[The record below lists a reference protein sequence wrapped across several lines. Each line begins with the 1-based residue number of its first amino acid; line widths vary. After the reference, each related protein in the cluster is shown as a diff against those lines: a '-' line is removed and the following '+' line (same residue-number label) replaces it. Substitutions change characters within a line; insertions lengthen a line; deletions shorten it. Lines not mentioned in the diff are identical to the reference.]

1 MRLGVNEAVELSLG
15 ELQNTPSISYFNS
28 IVLSLNKVQK
38 GSLFVAKDHTLI
50 PKALELGA
58 YGILYAGEYPL
69 SDRDVAWIKLKDIE
83 HSLNHLFK
91 FCLLNERVVGVLL
104 SPIELEIA
112 SKIIMSGF
120 VWCLKESLE
129 DLFILEGCKI
139 AFFDKLEWLHLF
151 YKQERLKEDLKESRL
166 MILNQSFFCSALVY
180 EKQEYEFKMPC
191 IFLEPLKRVIQLCE
205 KLQIEFDLNLLGKK
219 EYPLDHCKPFFVN
232 KNLEIAP
239 YGATARVIVAETSK
253 ELFEMML
260 QKALETLSWGKIVVF
275 CRKNSAAF
283 FKKTNP
289 YFYTTQNNLK
299 EQLKN
304 LAFNFA
310 FIYGI
315 SSHHLESLLNP
326 PFLKNSP
333 RYGKS
338 CSFVTINPIQ
348 KPF

>member
-91 FCLLNERVVGVLL
+91 FCLLNERVVGALL

-112 SKIIMSGF
+112 SKIMVSNF

-129 DLFILEGCKI
+129 DLFIIEGCKI

-166 MILNQSFFCSALVY
+166 IVLNQSFFCGALVY
-180 EKQEYEFKMPC
+180 EKQEYELKMPC

-239 YGATARVIVAETSK
+239 YGATARVVVAETSK

-275 CRKNSAAF
+275 CHKNSAAF
-283 FKKTNP
+283 FKKTNH

-326 PFLKNSP
+326 PLFKKTPTLW
-333 RYGKS
+333 
-338 CSFVTINPIQ
+338 
-348 KPF
+348 

>member
-38 GSLFVAKDHTLI
+38 GSLFVAKDHALI

-58 YGILYAGEYPL
+58 YGILYTGEYPL
-69 SDRDVAWIKLKDIE
+69 SDKDVAWIKLKDIE

-91 FCLLNERVVGVLL
+91 FCLLNERVVGALL

-112 SKIIMSGF
+112 SKIIVSGF

-129 DLFILEGCKI
+129 DLFIMEGCKI
-139 AFFDKLEWLHLF
+139 AFFDKLEWFHLF

-166 MILNQSFFCSALVY
+166 IILNQSFFCSALVY
-180 EKQEYEFKMPC
+180 EKQEYEFKMPY

-205 KLQIEFDLNLLGKK
+205 KLQIEFNLSLLGKK
-219 EYPLDHCKPFFVN
+219 EPALEHCKPFFVN

-239 YGATARVIVAETSK
+239 YGATARVVVAETSK

-275 CRKNSAAF
+275 CHKNSAAF

-289 YFYTTQNNLK
+289 YCYTTQNNLK

-326 PFLKNSP
+326 PLFKKTPTLW
-333 RYGKS
+333 
-338 CSFVTINPIQ
+338 
-348 KPF
+348 

>member
-112 SKIIMSGF
+112 SKIMVSGF

-129 DLFILEGCKI
+129 DLFIIEGCKI

-166 MILNQSFFCSALVY
+166 IILNQSFFCSALVY

-205 KLQIEFDLNLLGKK
+205 KLQIEFDLSLLGKK
-219 EYPLDHCKPFFVN
+219 EPALEHCKPFFVN

-239 YGATARVIVAETSK
+239 YGATARVVVAETSK

-289 YFYTTQNNLK
+289 YCYTTQNNLK

-326 PFLKNSP
+326 PLFKKTPTLW
-333 RYGKS
+333 
-338 CSFVTINPIQ
+338 
-348 KPF
+348 

>member
-91 FCLLNERVVGVLL
+91 FCLLNERVVGALL

-112 SKIIMSGF
+112 SKIIVSDF

-129 DLFILEGCKI
+129 DLFIIEGCKI

-151 YKQERLKEDLKESRL
+151 YKQECLKEDLKESRL
-166 MILNQSFFCSALVY
+166 IILNQSFFCSALIY
-180 EKQEYEFKMPC
+180 EKQEYELKMPC

-205 KLQIEFDLNLLGKK
+205 KLQIAFDLNLLGKK

-239 YGATARVIVAETSK
+239 YGATARVVVAETSK

-275 CRKNSAAF
+275 CRKNSIAF

-315 SSHHLESLLNP
+315 SSSHLESLLNP
-326 PFLKNSP
+326 PLFKKTPTLW
-333 RYGKS
+333 
-338 CSFVTINPIQ
+338 
-348 KPF
+348 

>member
-112 SKIIMSGF
+112 SKIMVSDF

-129 DLFILEGCKI
+129 DLFIIEGCKI

-166 MILNQSFFCSALVY
+166 IVLNQSFFCNTLVY
-180 EKQEYEFKMPC
+180 EKQEYELKMPC

-239 YGATARVIVAETSK
+239 YGTTARVIVAETSK
-253 ELFEMML
+253 ELFEMIL

-283 FKKTNP
+283 FKKANP

-310 FIYGI
+310 FIHGI

-326 PFLKNSP
+326 PFLKKTP
-333 RYGKS
+333 
-338 CSFVTINPIQ
+338 TLW
-348 KPF
+348 

>member
-58 YGILYAGEYPL
+58 YGILYTGEYPL

-120 VWCLKESLE
+120 AWCLKESLE
-129 DLFILEGCKI
+129 DLFIIEGCKI

-166 MILNQSFFCSALVY
+166 IILNQSFFCSALVY

-191 IFLEPLKRVIQLCE
+191 VFLEPLKRVIQLCE
-205 KLQIEFDLNLLGKK
+205 KLKIEFDLNLLSKK
-219 EYPLDHCKPFFVN
+219 EPALDHCKPFFVN

-239 YGATARVIVAETSK
+239 YGATARVVVAEASK

-289 YFYTTQNNLK
+289 YCYTTQNNLK

-315 SSHHLESLLNP
+315 SSSHLESLLNP
-326 PFLKNSP
+326 PFFKKTPTLW
-333 RYGKS
+333 
-338 CSFVTINPIQ
+338 
-348 KPF
+348 

>member
-69 SDRDVAWIKLKDIE
+69 SDRDVAWIRLKDIE

-91 FCLLNERVVGVLL
+91 FCLLNERVIGALL

-112 SKIIMSGF
+112 SKIMVSDS

-129 DLFILEGCKI
+129 DLFIIEGCKI

-166 MILNQSFFCSALVY
+166 IILNQSFFCSTLVY

-232 KNLEIAP
+232 KSLEIAP

-315 SSHHLESLLNP
+315 RSHHLESLLNP
-326 PFLKNSP
+326 PFFKKTPTLW
-333 RYGKS
+333 
-338 CSFVTINPIQ
+338 
-348 KPF
+348 

>member
-28 IVLSLNKVQK
+28 IVSSLNKVQK

-112 SKIIMSGF
+112 SKIMVSDF

-129 DLFILEGCKI
+129 DLFIIEGCKI

-166 MILNQSFFCSALVY
+166 IILNQSFFCSALVY
-180 EKQEYEFKMPC
+180 EKQEYELKMPC
-191 IFLEPLKRVIQLCE
+191 IFLEPLKRGIQLCE

-239 YGATARVIVAETSK
+239 YGTTARVIVAETSK

-283 FKKTNP
+283 FKKANP

-326 PFLKNSP
+326 PFFKKTPTLW
-333 RYGKS
+333 
-338 CSFVTINPIQ
+338 
-348 KPF
+348 

>member
-69 SDRDVAWIKLKDIE
+69 NDRDVAWIKLKDIE

-91 FCLLNERVVGVLL
+91 FCLLNGRVVGALL

-112 SKIIMSGF
+112 SKIMVSNF

-129 DLFILEGCKI
+129 DLFIIEGCKI

-166 MILNQSFFCSALVY
+166 IVLNQSFFCSALVY
-180 EKQEYEFKMPC
+180 GKQEYELKMPC

-260 QKALETLSWGKIVVF
+260 QKALETLPWGKIVVF

-326 PFLKNSP
+326 PFLKKTP
-333 RYGKS
+333 
-338 CSFVTINPIQ
+338 TLW
-348 KPF
+348 

>member
-28 IVLSLNKVQK
+28 IVLSLNKIQK

-69 SDRDVAWIKLKDIE
+69 SDRDVAWIKLKNIE

-91 FCLLNERVVGVLL
+91 FCLLNECVVGALL

-112 SKIIMSGF
+112 SKIMVSDF

-129 DLFILEGCKI
+129 DLFIIEGCKI

-166 MILNQSFFCSALVY
+166 IVLNQSFFCSALVY
-180 EKQEYEFKMPC
+180 EKQEYELKMPC

-219 EYPLDHCKPFFVN
+219 EYSLDHCKPFFVN

-275 CRKNSAAF
+275 CRKNSAVF
-283 FKKTNP
+283 FKKANP

-326 PFLKNSP
+326 PFLKKTP
-333 RYGKS
+333 
-338 CSFVTINPIQ
+338 TLW
-348 KPF
+348 

>member
-58 YGILYAGEYPL
+58 YGILYTGEYPL

-91 FCLLNERVVGVLL
+91 FCLLNERVVGALL

-112 SKIIMSGF
+112 SKIIVSDF

-129 DLFILEGCKI
+129 DLFIIEGCKI

-151 YKQERLKEDLKESRL
+151 YKQERLREDLKESRL

-180 EKQEYEFKMPC
+180 EKQEYELKMPC

-239 YGATARVIVAETSK
+239 YGATARVIVAEASK

-275 CRKNSAAF
+275 CRKNSVAF

-315 SSHHLESLLNP
+315 SSSHLESLLNP
-326 PFLKNSP
+326 PFFKKTPTLW
-333 RYGKS
+333 
-338 CSFVTINPIQ
+338 
-348 KPF
+348 

>member
-58 YGILYAGEYPL
+58 YGILYTGEYPL
-69 SDRDVAWIKLKDIE
+69 SDKDVAWIKLKDIE

-112 SKIIMSGF
+112 SKIIVSGF

-129 DLFILEGCKI
+129 DLFIIEGCKI

-239 YGATARVIVAETSK
+239 YGTTARVVVAETSK
-253 ELFEMML
+253 EWFEMML

-283 FKKTNP
+283 FEKNNP
-289 YFYTTQNNLK
+289 YFYTTHNNLK

-315 SSHHLESLLNP
+315 SSSHLESLLNP
-326 PFLKNSP
+326 SLFKKTPTLW
-333 RYGKS
+333 
-338 CSFVTINPIQ
+338 
-348 KPF
+348 

>member
-58 YGILYAGEYPL
+58 YGILYAGEYPV

-91 FCLLNERVVGVLL
+91 FCLLNERVVGALL

-112 SKIIMSGF
+112 SKIMVSNS

-129 DLFILEGCKI
+129 DLFIIEGCKI

-166 MILNQSFFCSALVY
+166 IILNQSFFCSALIY

-205 KLQIEFDLNLLGKK
+205 KLQIEFDLNLLSKK

-232 KNLEIAP
+232 KNLEIVP
-239 YGATARVIVAETSK
+239 YGATARVVVAETSK

-326 PFLKNSP
+326 PLFKKNP
-333 RYGKS
+333 
-338 CSFVTINPIQ
+338 TLW
-348 KPF
+348 

>member
-91 FCLLNERVVGVLL
+91 FCLLNECVVGVLL

-112 SKIIMSGF
+112 SKIMVSDF

-129 DLFILEGCKI
+129 DLFIIEGCKI

-166 MILNQSFFCSALVY
+166 IILNQSFFCSALVY
-180 EKQEYEFKMPC
+180 EKQEYELKMPC

-283 FKKTNP
+283 FKKANP

-315 SSHHLESLLNP
+315 SSHHLESLLTP
-326 PFLKNSP
+326 PFFKKTPTLW
-333 RYGKS
+333 
-338 CSFVTINPIQ
+338 
-348 KPF
+348 

>member
-91 FCLLNERVVGVLL
+91 FCLLNECVVGALL

-112 SKIIMSGF
+112 SKIIVSGF

-129 DLFILEGCKI
+129 DLFIIEGCKI

-166 MILNQSFFCSALVY
+166 IVLNQSFFCSTLVY
-180 EKQEYEFKMPC
+180 EKQEYELKMPC

-239 YGATARVIVAETSK
+239 YGATARVVVAETSK

-275 CRKNSAAF
+275 CHKNSAAF

-326 PFLKNSP
+326 PLFKKTPTLW
-333 RYGKS
+333 
-338 CSFVTINPIQ
+338 
-348 KPF
+348 

>member
-28 IVLSLNKVQK
+28 IVLSLSKVQK

-58 YGILYAGEYPL
+58 YGILYTGEYPL

-91 FCLLNERVVGVLL
+91 FCLLNERVVGALL

-112 SKIIMSGF
+112 SKIIVSEF

-129 DLFILEGCKI
+129 DLFIIEGCKI

-166 MILNQSFFCSALVY
+166 IILNQSFFCSALVY
-180 EKQEYEFKMPC
+180 EKQEYELKMPC
-191 IFLEPLKRVIQLCE
+191 VFLEPLKRVIQLCE
-205 KLQIEFDLNLLGKK
+205 KLKIEFDLNLLSKK
-219 EYPLDHCKPFFVN
+219 EPALDHCKPFFVN

-239 YGATARVIVAETSK
+239 YGATARVVVAEASK
-253 ELFEMML
+253 ELFETML
-260 QKALETLSWGKIVVF
+260 QKALETLLWGKIVVF

-283 FKKTNP
+283 FEKNNP
-289 YFYTTQNNLK
+289 YCYTTQNNLK

-315 SSHHLESLLNP
+315 SSYHLESLLNP
-326 PFLKNSP
+326 PLFKKTPTLW
-333 RYGKS
+333 
-338 CSFVTINPIQ
+338 
-348 KPF
+348 

>member
-38 GSLFVAKDHTLI
+38 GSLFVAKDHMLI

-91 FCLLNERVVGVLL
+91 FCLLNERVVGALL

-112 SKIIMSGF
+112 SKIIVSDF

-129 DLFILEGCKI
+129 DLFIIEGCKI

-151 YKQERLKEDLKESRL
+151 YKQECLKEDLKESRL

-180 EKQEYEFKMPC
+180 EKQEHELKMPC

-219 EYPLDHCKPFFVN
+219 EYLLDHCKPFFVN

-239 YGATARVIVAETSK
+239 YGATARVVVAEASK

-283 FKKTNP
+283 FEKNNP
-289 YFYTTQNNLK
+289 YCYTTQNNLK

-315 SSHHLESLLNP
+315 SSYHLESLLNP
-326 PFLKNSP
+326 PLFKKTPTLW
-333 RYGKS
+333 
-338 CSFVTINPIQ
+338 
-348 KPF
+348 

>member
-28 IVLSLNKVQK
+28 IVSSLNKVQK

-91 FCLLNERVVGVLL
+91 FCLLNECVVGALL

-112 SKIIMSGF
+112 SKIMVSDF

-129 DLFILEGCKI
+129 DLFIIEGCKI

-166 MILNQSFFCSALVY
+166 IVLNQSFFCSALVC
-180 EKQEYEFKMPC
+180 EKQEYELKMPC

-205 KLQIEFDLNLLGKK
+205 KLQIEFDLNLLSKK

-326 PFLKNSP
+326 PFLKKTP
-333 RYGKS
+333 
-338 CSFVTINPIQ
+338 TLW
-348 KPF
+348 

>member
-58 YGILYAGEYPL
+58 YGILYTGEYPL

-91 FCLLNERVVGVLL
+91 FCLLNERVVGALL

-112 SKIIMSGF
+112 SKIMVSNF

-129 DLFILEGCKI
+129 DLFIIEGCKI

-151 YKQERLKEDLKESRL
+151 YKQERLKEGLKESCL
-166 MILNQSFFCSALVY
+166 IVLNQSFFCSTLVY
-180 EKQEYEFKMPC
+180 EKQEYELKMPC
-191 IFLEPLKRVIQLCE
+191 IFLEPLKKVIQLCE

-260 QKALETLSWGKIVVF
+260 QKALEILSWGKIVVF
-275 CRKNSAAF
+275 CRKNSAVF
-283 FKKTNP
+283 FKKANP

-315 SSHHLESLLNP
+315 SSHHLESLLTP
-326 PFLKNSP
+326 PFLKKTP
-333 RYGKS
+333 
-338 CSFVTINPIQ
+338 TLW
-348 KPF
+348 

>member
-58 YGILYAGEYPL
+58 YGILYTGEYPL
-69 SDRDVAWIKLKDIE
+69 SDKDVAWIRLKDIE

-91 FCLLNERVVGVLL
+91 FCLLNECVVGVLL

-112 SKIIMSGF
+112 SKIIVSEF

-129 DLFILEGCKI
+129 DLFIIEGCKI

-180 EKQEYEFKMPC
+180 EKQEYELKMPC

-239 YGATARVIVAETSK
+239 YGTTARVVVAETSK

-275 CRKNSAAF
+275 CRKNSVAF
-283 FKKTNP
+283 FKKNNP

-315 SSHHLESLLNP
+315 SSSHLESLLNP
-326 PFLKNSP
+326 SLFKKTPTLW
-333 RYGKS
+333 
-338 CSFVTINPIQ
+338 
-348 KPF
+348 

>member
-1 MRLGVNEAVELSLG
+1 MNEAVELSLG

-38 GSLFVAKDHTLI
+38 GSLFAAKDHALI

-58 YGILYAGEYPL
+58 YGILYTGEYPL

-91 FCLLNERVVGVLL
+91 FCLLNERVVGALL

-112 SKIIMSGF
+112 SKIIVSGF

-139 AFFDKLEWLHLF
+139 AFFDKLEWFHLF
-151 YKQERLKEDLKESRL
+151 YKQECLKEDLKESRL
-166 MILNQSFFCSALVY
+166 IVINQSFFCNALVY
-180 EKQEYEFKMPC
+180 EKQEYELKMPS

-205 KLQIEFDLNLLGKK
+205 KLQIAFDLNLLGKK

-239 YGATARVIVAETSK
+239 YGATARVVVAETSK

-283 FKKTNP
+283 FEKNNP

-326 PFLKNSP
+326 PLFKKTPTLW
-333 RYGKS
+333 
-338 CSFVTINPIQ
+338 
-348 KPF
+348 

>member
-91 FCLLNERVVGVLL
+91 FCLLNERVIGALL

-112 SKIIMSGF
+112 SKIMVSNF

-129 DLFILEGCKI
+129 DLFIIERCKI

-166 MILNQSFFCSALVY
+166 IILNQSFFCSTLVY
-180 EKQEYEFKMPC
+180 EKQEYELKMPC

-283 FKKTNP
+283 FKETNP

-326 PFLKNSP
+326 PFLKKTP
-333 RYGKS
+333 
-338 CSFVTINPIQ
+338 TLW
-348 KPF
+348 

>member
-91 FCLLNERVVGVLL
+91 FCLLNERVIGALL

-112 SKIIMSGF
+112 SKIMVSNF

-129 DLFILEGCKI
+129 DLFIIEGCKI

-166 MILNQSFFCSALVY
+166 IILNQSFFCSALVY
-180 EKQEYEFKMPC
+180 EKQEYELKMPC

-205 KLQIEFDLNLLGKK
+205 KLQIEFDLNLLSKK

-283 FKKTNP
+283 FKKANP

-315 SSHHLESLLNP
+315 SSHHLESLLTP
-326 PFLKNSP
+326 PFFKKTPTLW
-333 RYGKS
+333 
-338 CSFVTINPIQ
+338 
-348 KPF
+348 

>member
-112 SKIIMSGF
+112 SKIIVSGF

-129 DLFILEGCKI
+129 DLFIIEGCKI
-139 AFFDKLEWLHLF
+139 AFFDKLEWFHLF

-180 EKQEYEFKMPC
+180 EKQEYELKMPC

-239 YGATARVIVAETSK
+239 YGATARVVVAETSK
-253 ELFEMML
+253 EWFEMML

-283 FKKTNP
+283 FKKTNS
-289 YFYTTQNNLK
+289 YCYTTQNNLK

-315 SSHHLESLLNP
+315 SSSHLESLLNP
-326 PFLKNSP
+326 PLFKKNP
-333 RYGKS
+333 
-338 CSFVTINPIQ
+338 TLW
-348 KPF
+348 

>member
-38 GSLFVAKDHTLI
+38 GSLFVAKDHALI

-58 YGILYAGEYPL
+58 YGILYTGEYPL

-91 FCLLNERVVGVLL
+91 FCLLNERVVGALL

-112 SKIIMSGF
+112 SKIIVSDF

-129 DLFILEGCKI
+129 DLFIIEGCKI

-151 YKQERLKEDLKESRL
+151 YKQERFKDDLKESRL
-166 MILNQSFFCSALVY
+166 IILNQSFFCSTLVY
-180 EKQEYEFKMPC
+180 EKQEYELKMPC
-191 IFLEPLKRVIQLCE
+191 VFLEPLKRVIQLCE
-205 KLQIEFDLNLLGKK
+205 KLKIEFDLNLLSKK
-219 EYPLDHCKPFFVN
+219 EPALDHCKPFFVN

-239 YGATARVIVAETSK
+239 YGATARVVVAETSK

-260 QKALETLSWGKIVVF
+260 QKAFETLSWGKIVVF

-283 FKKTNP
+283 FEKNNP

-326 PFLKNSP
+326 PLFKKTPTLW
-333 RYGKS
+333 
-338 CSFVTINPIQ
+338 
-348 KPF
+348 

>member
-91 FCLLNERVVGVLL
+91 FCLLNERVVGALL
-104 SPIELEIA
+104 SSIELEIA
-112 SKIIMSGF
+112 SKIMVSDF

-129 DLFILEGCKI
+129 DLFIIEGCKI

-151 YKQERLKEDLKESRL
+151 YKQERLKEDLKESPL
-166 MILNQSFFCSALVY
+166 IVLNQSFFCSALVY
-180 EKQEYEFKMPC
+180 EKQEYELKMPC

-283 FKKTNP
+283 FKKANP

-326 PFLKNSP
+326 PFLKKTP
-333 RYGKS
+333 
-338 CSFVTINPIQ
+338 TLW
-348 KPF
+348 

>member
-58 YGILYAGEYPL
+58 YGILYTGEYPL
-69 SDRDVAWIKLKDIE
+69 SDKDVAWIKLKDIE

-91 FCLLNERVVGVLL
+91 FCLLNERVAGALL

-112 SKIIMSGF
+112 SKIIVSGF

-129 DLFILEGCKI
+129 DLFIIEGCKI

-151 YKQERLKEDLKESRL
+151 YKQECLKEYLKESRL

-180 EKQEYEFKMPC
+180 EKQEYELKMPC

-239 YGATARVIVAETSK
+239 YGATARVVVAETSK

-275 CRKNSAAF
+275 CRKNSVAF

-289 YFYTTQNNLK
+289 YCYTTQNNLK

-326 PFLKNSP
+326 PLFKKTPTLW
-333 RYGKS
+333 
-338 CSFVTINPIQ
+338 
-348 KPF
+348 

>member
-69 SDRDVAWIKLKDIE
+69 SDKDVAWIKLKDIE

-91 FCLLNERVVGVLL
+91 FCLLNERVVGALL

-112 SKIIMSGF
+112 SKIIVSDF

-129 DLFILEGCKI
+129 DLFIIEGCKI

-191 IFLEPLKRVIQLCE
+191 VFLEPLKRVIQLCE
-205 KLQIEFDLNLLGKK
+205 KLKIEFDLNLLSKK
-219 EYPLDHCKPFFVN
+219 EPALDHCKPFFVN

-239 YGATARVIVAETSK
+239 YGATARVVVAETSK

-260 QKALETLSWGKIVVF
+260 QKAFETLSWGKIVVF

-283 FKKTNP
+283 FEKNNP
-289 YFYTTQNNLK
+289 YCYTTQNNLK

-326 PFLKNSP
+326 PLFKKTPTLW
-333 RYGKS
+333 
-338 CSFVTINPIQ
+338 
-348 KPF
+348 

>member
-58 YGILYAGEYPL
+58 YGILYTGEYPL

-91 FCLLNERVVGVLL
+91 FCLLNERVVGALL

-112 SKIIMSGF
+112 SKIIVSEF

-129 DLFILEGCKI
+129 DLFIIEGCKI

-166 MILNQSFFCSALVY
+166 IILNQSFFCSALVY

-191 IFLEPLKRVIQLCE
+191 VFLEPLKRVIQLCE
-205 KLQIEFDLNLLGKK
+205 KLKIEFDLNLLSKK
-219 EYPLDHCKPFFVN
+219 EPALDHCKPFFVN

-239 YGATARVIVAETSK
+239 YGATARVVVAEASK

-283 FKKTNP
+283 FEKNNP
-289 YFYTTQNNLK
+289 YCYTTQNNLK

-326 PFLKNSP
+326 PLFK
-333 RYGKS
+333 
-338 CSFVTINPIQ
+338 
-348 KPF
+348 KPPTLW

>member
-112 SKIIMSGF
+112 SKIIVSGF

-129 DLFILEGCKI
+129 DLFIIEGCKI
-139 AFFDKLEWLHLF
+139 AFFDKLEWFHLF

-191 IFLEPLKRVIQLCE
+191 VFLEPLKRVIQLCE
-205 KLQIEFDLNLLGKK
+205 KLKIEFDLNLLSKK
-219 EYPLDHCKPFFVN
+219 EPALDHCKPFFVN

-239 YGATARVIVAETSK
+239 YGATARVVVAETSK
-253 ELFEMML
+253 EWFEMML

-283 FKKTNP
+283 FEKNNP
-289 YFYTTQNNLK
+289 YCYTTQNNLK

-326 PFLKNSP
+326 PLFKKTPTLW
-333 RYGKS
+333 
-338 CSFVTINPIQ
+338 
-348 KPF
+348 

>member
-91 FCLLNERVVGVLL
+91 FCLLNERVVGALL

-112 SKIIMSGF
+112 SKIVVSDF

-129 DLFILEGCKI
+129 DLFIIEGCKI

-166 MILNQSFFCSALVY
+166 IVLNQSFFCSALVY
-180 EKQEYEFKMPC
+180 EKQEYELKMPC

-253 ELFEMML
+253 ELFETML
-260 QKALETLSWGKIVVF
+260 QEALETLSWGKIVVF
-275 CRKNSAAF
+275 CRKNSAVF
-283 FKKTNP
+283 FKKANP

-315 SSHHLESLLNP
+315 SSHHLESLLTP
-326 PFLKNSP
+326 PFFKKTPTLW
-333 RYGKS
+333 
-338 CSFVTINPIQ
+338 
-348 KPF
+348 

>member
-38 GSLFVAKDHTLI
+38 GSLFVAKDRTLI

-58 YGILYAGEYPL
+58 YGILYTGEYPL

-112 SKIIMSGF
+112 SKIIMSNF

-129 DLFILEGCKI
+129 DLFIIEGCKI

-166 MILNQSFFCSALVY
+166 IVLNQSFFCSALVY

-191 IFLEPLKRVIQLCE
+191 VFLEPLKRVIQLCE
-205 KLQIEFDLNLLGKK
+205 KLKIEFDLNLLSKK
-219 EYPLDHCKPFFVN
+219 EPALDHCKPFFVN

-239 YGATARVIVAETSK
+239 YGATARVVVAEASK

-260 QKALETLSWGKIVVF
+260 QKAFETLSWGKIVVF

-283 FKKTNP
+283 FKKNNP
-289 YFYTTQNNLK
+289 YCYTTQNNLK

-315 SSHHLESLLNP
+315 SSSHLESLLNP
-326 PFLKNSP
+326 PFFKKTPTLW
-333 RYGKS
+333 
-338 CSFVTINPIQ
+338 
-348 KPF
+348 

>member
-58 YGILYAGEYPL
+58 YGILYTGEYPL
-69 SDRDVAWIKLKDIE
+69 SDRDVAWIRLKDIE

-91 FCLLNERVVGVLL
+91 FCLLNERVVGALL

-112 SKIIMSGF
+112 SKIMVSGF

-129 DLFILEGCKI
+129 DLFIIEGCKI
-139 AFFDKLEWLHLF
+139 VFFDKLEWLHLF

-166 MILNQSFFCSALVY
+166 IILNQSFFCSALVY

-239 YGATARVIVAETSK
+239 YGATARVVVAEASK

-260 QKALETLSWGKIVVF
+260 QKAFEILSWGKIVVF
-275 CRKNSAAF
+275 CRKNSVAF

-315 SSHHLESLLNP
+315 SSSHLESLLNP
-326 PFLKNSP
+326 PFFKKTPTLW
-333 RYGKS
+333 
-338 CSFVTINPIQ
+338 
-348 KPF
+348 

>member
-91 FCLLNERVVGVLL
+91 FCLLNERVVGALL

-112 SKIIMSGF
+112 SKIIVSGF

-129 DLFILEGCKI
+129 DLFIIEGCKI

-166 MILNQSFFCSALVY
+166 IVLNQSFFCSALVY
-180 EKQEYEFKMPC
+180 EKQEHEFKMPC

-205 KLQIEFDLNLLGKK
+205 KLQIAFDLNLLGKK

-239 YGATARVIVAETSK
+239 YGATARVVVAEASK

-260 QKALETLSWGKIVVF
+260 QKALEILSWGKIVVF

-283 FKKTNP
+283 FEKNNP
-289 YFYTTQNNLK
+289 YFYTTHNNLK

-315 SSHHLESLLNP
+315 SSSHLESLLNP
-326 PFLKNSP
+326 PLFKKTPTLW
-333 RYGKS
+333 
-338 CSFVTINPIQ
+338 
-348 KPF
+348 

>member
-91 FCLLNERVVGVLL
+91 FCLLNERVVGALL

-112 SKIIMSGF
+112 SKIMVSDF

-129 DLFILEGCKI
+129 DLFIIEGCKI

-166 MILNQSFFCSALVY
+166 IILNQSFFCSALVY
-180 EKQEYEFKMPC
+180 EKQEYELKMPC

-239 YGATARVIVAETSK
+239 YGATARVVVAETSK
-253 ELFEMML
+253 ELFETML

-275 CRKNSAAF
+275 CRKNSAVF
-283 FKKTNP
+283 FKKANP

-315 SSHHLESLLNP
+315 SSHHLESLLTP
-326 PFLKNSP
+326 PFFKKTPTLW
-333 RYGKS
+333 
-338 CSFVTINPIQ
+338 
-348 KPF
+348 

>member
-91 FCLLNERVVGVLL
+91 FCLLNERVVGALL

-112 SKIIMSGF
+112 SKIMVSNF

-129 DLFILEGCKI
+129 DLFIIEGCKI

-166 MILNQSFFCSALVY
+166 IVLNQSFFCSTLVY
-180 EKQEYEFKMPC
+180 EKQEYELKMPC

-260 QKALETLSWGKIVVF
+260 QEALETLSWGKIVVF
-275 CRKNSAAF
+275 CRKNSAVF
-283 FKKTNP
+283 FKKANP

-315 SSHHLESLLNP
+315 SSHHLESLLTP
-326 PFLKNSP
+326 PFFKKTPTLW
-333 RYGKS
+333 
-338 CSFVTINPIQ
+338 
-348 KPF
+348 

>member
-91 FCLLNERVVGVLL
+91 FCLLNERVIGALL

-112 SKIIMSGF
+112 SKIMVSDF

-129 DLFILEGCKI
+129 DLFIIEGCKI

-166 MILNQSFFCSALVY
+166 IILNQSFFCSALVY
-180 EKQEYEFKMPC
+180 EKQEYELKMPC

-275 CRKNSAAF
+275 CRKNSAVF
-283 FKKTNP
+283 FKKANP

-315 SSHHLESLLNP
+315 SSHHLESLLTP
-326 PFLKNSP
+326 PFFKKTPTLW
-333 RYGKS
+333 
-338 CSFVTINPIQ
+338 
-348 KPF
+348 

>member
-91 FCLLNERVVGVLL
+91 FCLLNECVVGALL

-112 SKIIMSGF
+112 SKIMVSNF

-129 DLFILEGCKI
+129 DLFIIEGCKI

-166 MILNQSFFCSALVY
+166 IILNQSFFCSALVY
-180 EKQEYEFKMPC
+180 EKQEYELKMPC

-275 CRKNSAAF
+275 CRKNSAVF
-283 FKKTNP
+283 FKKANP

-315 SSHHLESLLNP
+315 SSHHLESLLTP
-326 PFLKNSP
+326 PFFKKTPTLW
-333 RYGKS
+333 
-338 CSFVTINPIQ
+338 
-348 KPF
+348 

>member
-104 SPIELEIA
+104 SLIELEIA
-112 SKIIMSGF
+112 SKIIVSEF

-129 DLFILEGCKI
+129 DLFIIEGCKI

-151 YKQERLKEDLKESRL
+151 YKQECLKEDLKESRL

-180 EKQEYEFKMPC
+180 EKQEYELKMPC

-239 YGATARVIVAETSK
+239 YGATARVVVAEASK

-289 YFYTTQNNLK
+289 YCYTTQNNLK

-315 SSHHLESLLNP
+315 SSHYLESLLNP
-326 PFLKNSP
+326 PFFKKTPTLW
-333 RYGKS
+333 
-338 CSFVTINPIQ
+338 
-348 KPF
+348 